1 MAGPPSQGR
10 PLSSRVDYNYP
21 SDLGTSVKGGQHY
34 MLIESFESRNAVDTG
49 TTVKST
55 IALYIPPNALKTSF
69 TQNYE
74 GLEGAGLKASTGA
87 GLGNLGTDFF
97 GTVGAATLGGIGG
110 SIGGLA
116 QQIGGKIANKGN
128 FLSAGFG
135 LSPNS
140 HTALVYRGPGEFR
153 THDFTFNF
161 FPKNRTDAT
170 TVKNI
175 ISEFQRGMLPQLAGT
190 QINSRRLSSPFF
202 KSPRHYRIKFL
213 DASGAKNQYLFD
225 IKTSVITSM
234 NVNHDPNSIVS
245 FHRDGSPVQS
255 QLTLTFKE
263 IEYVVSDES
272 PSVAVTQAAD
282 VVVDQANAAALR
294 EQLATLTG
302 DNDVEDGL
310 GD

>member
-1 MAGPPSQGR
+1 MGGGASQ
-10 PLSSRVDYNYP
+10 LNSRLAQRATYNYP
-21 SDLGTSVKGGQHY
+21 SDLGTRVKGGQHY

-49 TTVKST
+49 TTVLSS

-74 GLEGAGLKASTGA
+74 GLEGGALKASTGA
-87 GLGNLGTDFF
+87 GLENLLSDGRVSMQ
-97 GTVGAATLGGIGG
+97 GILGGVIG
-110 SIGGLA
+110 SA
-116 QQIGGKIANKGN
+116 QQAGAKLINNRAG

-135 LSPNS
+135 LATNS
-140 HTALVYRGPGEFR
+140 HTALVYRGPSEFR

-202 KSPRHYRIKFL
+202 KSPRHFRIKFFKGG
-213 DASGAKNQYLFD
+213 GAKNDFLFD

-245 FHRDGSPVQS
+245 FHNDGSPVQS

-282 VVVDQANAAALR
+282 AVVEQANAAAQR
-294 EQLATLTG
+294 EELESFREDGFNAATL
-302 DNDVEDGL
+302 DAR
-310 GD
+310 

>member
-1 MAGPPSQGR
+1 MGGGASQ
-10 PLSSRVDYNYP
+10 LNSRLAQRATYNYP
-21 SDLGTSVKGGQHY
+21 SDLGTRVKGGQHY

-49 TTVKST
+49 TTVLSS

-74 GLEGAGLKASTGA
+74 GLEGGALKASTGA
-87 GLGNLGTDFF
+87 GLENLLSDGRVSLQGILGGVLGTLQQ
-97 GTVGAATLGGIGG
+97 TGAKL
-110 SIGGLA
+110 
-116 QQIGGKIANKGN
+116 ANKGA

-135 LSPNS
+135 LATNS
-140 HTALVYRGPGEFR
+140 HTALVYRGPSEFR

-202 KSPRHYRIKFL
+202 KSPRHFRIKFFK
-213 DASGAKNQYLFD
+213 GGGQKNDFLFD

-245 FHRDGSPVQS
+245 FHNDGSPIQS

-282 VVVDQANAAALR
+282 TVVEQANAAAQR
-294 EQLATLTG
+294 EELESFREDGFNAATL
-302 DNDVEDGL
+302 DAR
-310 GD
+310 

>member
-1 MAGPPSQGR
+1 
-10 PLSSRVDYNYP
+10 
-21 SDLGTSVKGGQHY
+21 

-74 GLEGAGLKASTGA
+74 GLEGGALKASTGA
-87 GLGNLGTDFF
+87 GLENLLTD
-97 GTVGAATLGGIGG
+97 GRVSMKGILGGVVGAA
-110 SIGGLA
+110 
-116 QQIGGKIANKGN
+116 QQTGAKLANKAA

-135 LSPNS
+135 LATNS

-245 FHRDGSPVQS
+245 FHRDGSPVQT

-263 IEYVVSDES
+263 IEYVVSEDS
-272 PSVAVTQAAD
+272 PSVAITQAAD
-282 VVVDQANAAALR
+282 AVVEQANAAVIR
-294 EQLATLTG
+294 EQNIQRNNELIQQQGSQLSG
-302 DNDVEDGL
+302 PEL
-310 GD
+310 F

>member
-1 MAGPPSQGR
+1 MALPNS
-10 PLSSRVDYNYP
+10 VNYNYP
-21 SDLGTSVKGGQHY
+21 SDLGTRVRGGQHY

-49 TTVKST
+49 TTVKSS
-55 IALYIPPNALKTSF
+55 IALYIPANALKTGF

-74 GLEGAGLKASTGA
+74 GLEGGALKASTGA
-87 GLGNLGTDFF
+87 GLENLLSDGRVSMQ
-97 GTVGAATLGGIGG
+97 GILSGVVG
-110 SIGGLA
+110 SA
-116 QQIGGKIANKGN
+116 QQAGAKLINNRAG

-135 LSPNS
+135 LATNS
-140 HTALVYRGPGEFR
+140 HTALVYRGPSEFR

-161 FPKNRTDAT
+161 FPKNASDAT

-202 KSPRHYRIKFL
+202 KSPRHFRIKFFK
-213 DASGAKNQYLFD
+213 GGGQKNDFLFD

-245 FHRDGSPVQS
+245 FHNDGSPVQS
-255 QLTLTFKE
+255 QLSLTFKE

-272 PSVAVTQAAD
+272 PAVAVTQRANA
-282 VVVDQANAAALR
+282 VVEQANAAALQEERRLER
-294 EQLATLTG
+294 EAVLRGGVSGGASNGFDQAR
-302 DNDVEDGL
+302 
-310 GD
+310 

>member
-1 MAGPPSQGR
+1 MALPNS
-10 PLSSRVDYNYP
+10 VNYNYP
-21 SDLGTSVKGGQHY
+21 SDLGTRVRGGQHY

-49 TTVKST
+49 TTVKSS
-55 IALYIPPNALKTSF
+55 IALYIPANALKTGF

-74 GLEGAGLKASTGA
+74 GLEGGALKASTGA
-87 GLGNLGTDFF
+87 GLENLLSDGKVSMQ
-97 GTVGAATLGGIGG
+97 GILSGVVG
-110 SIGGLA
+110 SA
-116 QQIGGKIANKGN
+116 QQAGAKLINNRAG

-135 LSPNS
+135 LATNS

-161 FPKNRTDAT
+161 FPKNAQDSN

-175 ISEFQRGMLPQLAGT
+175 IKEFQRGMLPQLAGT

-202 KSPRHYRIKFL
+202 KSPRHFRIKFFKGG
-213 DASGAKNQYLFD
+213 GAKNDFLFD

-245 FHRDGSPVQS
+245 FHGDGSPVQS
-255 QLTLTFKE
+255 QLSLTFKE

-282 VVVDQANAAALR
+282 VVVEQANAAAQR
-294 EQLATLTG
+294 EALEEISDSTG
-302 DNDVEDGL
+302 AVNPFEARNLGL
-310 GD
+310 Q

>member
-1 MAGPPSQGR
+1 M
-10 PLSSRVDYNYP
+10 PLSSSVNYNYP
-21 SDLGTSVKGGQHY
+21 SDLGERVGGGQHY

-49 TTVKST
+49 TTVKSS

-74 GLEGAGLKASTGA
+74 GLEGGALKASTGA
-87 GLGNLGTDFF
+87 GLENLLTD
-97 GTVGAATLGGIGG
+97 GRVSMKGILGGVVGAA
-110 SIGGLA
+110 
-116 QQIGGKIANKGN
+116 QQTGAKLANKAA

-135 LSPNS
+135 LATNS

-161 FPKNRTDAT
+161 FPKNATDAT

-213 DASGAKNQYLFD
+213 DGSGSKNQYLFD

-245 FHRDGSPVQS
+245 FHNDGSPVQS

-282 VVVDQANAAALR
+282 QVVKQANAAAQR
-294 EQLATLTG
+294 ERGLAQLAADRQVAPGQGFSSPTR
-302 DNDVEDGL
+302 DF
-310 GD
+310 

>member
-1 MAGPPSQGR
+1 M
-10 PLSSRVDYNYP
+10 PLSSSVNYNYP
-21 SDLGTSVKGGQHY
+21 SDLGDRVGGGQHY

-49 TTVKST
+49 TTVKSS

-74 GLEGAGLKASTGA
+74 GLEGGALKASTGA
-87 GLGNLGTDFF
+87 GLENLLTD
-97 GTVGAATLGGIGG
+97 GRVSMKGILGGVVGAA
-110 SIGGLA
+110 
-116 QQIGGKIANKGN
+116 QQTGAKLANKAA

-135 LSPNS
+135 LATNS

-161 FPKNRTDAT
+161 FPKNATDAT

-245 FHRDGSPVQS
+245 FHNDGSPVQS

-272 PSVAVTQAAD
+272 PSVAVTQRANA
-282 VVVDQANAAALR
+282 VVQQANAAAQR
-294 EQLATLTG
+294 ERGLAQLAADRQVAPGQGFSSPTR
-302 DNDVEDGL
+302 DF
-310 GD
+310 